1 MAQKKQKRLRI
12 EAKCRAYE
20 MTVESYENAMRLR
33 PAEFGELLRPYVR
46 RWSARLL
53 RIRMRLAA

>member
-1 MAQKKQKRLRI
+1 MDQKKRARI

-20 MTVESYENAMRLR
+20 MTVESYENAVRIR
-33 PAEFGELLRPYVR
+33 PGYWGELLRPYVR